1 MQLGELLELCKT
13 QMRAYTARDGK
24 LIFDTN
30 RNKRE
35 YVERF
40 ADCAVLAIWPEISS
54 KKMGG
59 YTQVIMQHVSVYLEG
74 RHIDKIVSNIRRG
87 SNDNVR

>member
-13 QMRAYTARDGK
+13 QMRAYNARDGK
-24 LIFDTN
+24 LIIDTK

-35 YVERF
+35 YVEQYV
-40 ADCAVLAIWPEISS
+40 DCAELAIWPEVSS

-59 YTQVIMQHVSVYLEG
+59 YTQVIMQHVSVYLSG
-74 RHIDKIVSNIRRG
+74 RPVGEIISGEEVE
-87 SNDNVR
+87 

>member
-40 ADCAVLAIWPEISS
+40 ADCAVLAIWAEVSS

-74 RHIDKIVSNIRRG
+74 RRVNEIISGEKVE
-87 SNDNVR
+87 